1 MYRYLLLSVFL
12 FAGCAAITPY
22 KRDAQQ
28 GQIIAAEQLTQL
40 TVGMPLNEVN
50 ALLGQPTLVQ
60 SNNNRIDYAIE
71 VDGESKLLSIHHD
84 GETVT
89 KID

>member
-28 GQIIAAEQLTQL
+28 GQIIETEQLNQL
-40 TVGMPLNEVN
+40 TVGMPLTEVT
-50 ALLGQPTLVQ
+50 ALLGQPTLT
-60 SNNNRIDYAIE
+60 SSSLNRIDYAIE
-71 VDGESKLLSIHHD
+71 VDGEAKLLSIYHD
-84 GETVT
+84 DSVVT
-89 KID
+89 QID